1 MPKLRLALA
10 LISAIALGPTP
21 LHAQSIIG
29 TASAIDGDSIDI
41 TGQQVRLHGIDTPE
55 LRQTCLRDGASWPC
69 GTEARDLL
77 ASMLTSGDVR
87 CEGELPTASGIL
99 VARCEA
105 GGTDLG
111 EAMVASGFAT
121 VIGAGEADYADMV
134 ARVQARKIGIWAGT
148 FEAPEIWRA
157 AHREPEARTASTR
170 RTATPGTSRKVYR
183 DMLGCAIKGNYSRR
197 LREYIYFLPGM
208 KYYDGTRPEMIFC
221 TEAEAQAAG
230 FRRSR
235 GG

>member
-10 LISAIALGPTP
+10 VISTIGLGTAP
-21 LHAQSIIG
+21 LYAQSIIG
-29 TASAIDGDSIDI
+29 AAGAIDGDTIDI
-41 TGQQVRLHGIDTPE
+41 TGQKVRLHGIDTPE

-69 GTEARDLL
+69 GKEARDLL
-77 ASMLTSGDVR
+77 ASMLTGGDVR
-87 CEGELPTASGIL
+87 CEGQSFTASGMLI
-99 VARCEA
+99 ARCEA
-105 GGTDLG
+105 GGSDLG
-111 EAMVASGFAT
+111 EAMVTSGFAT
-121 VIGAGEADYADMV
+121 VTGAGEADYADMV

-148 FEAPEIWRA
+148 FEAPQIWRA
-157 AHREPEARTASTR
+157 AHPESEARTASTR
-170 RTATPGTSRKVYR
+170 RTATRGTSRKIYR